1 MALFLTKLQAR
12 VLRPGLQ
19 ALDLSI
25 VSYAS
30 PPVRD
35 AFTTLDSGIV
45 DLVNQA
51 NLAA

>member
-25 VSYAS
+25 AS
-30 PPVRD
+30 HAPPPLRH
-35 AFTTLDSGIV
+35 AFTTLDSAIV

>member
-25 VSYAS
+25 VSHAS
-30 PPVRD
+30 PPLRD
-35 AFTTLDSGIV
+35 AFTTLDSAIV
-45 DLVNQA
+45 HLVNQA
-51 NLAA
+51 NFAA